1 MRFKK
6 IKIRGFKGF
15 ADPVELPIRKGLS
28 GVVGPNGCGKSNLAE
43 AFGWVMGENRPTV
56 MRSGSMEDVI
66 FSGAATRPAA
76 SFAEVELEIENS
88 GRNVPSE
95 IRGDTEFSV
104 TRRVERDG
112 GSKFM
117 VNGREAR
124 WRDVQLL
131 FADSS
136 SGSRSWAL
144 VRQGQINELINARP
158 SARSGILEDAAGI
171 GGLFQRRHEAELKLN
186 ATDQNLHRINDI
198 IEQLKGHIDTVT
210 RQARQ
215 AIRYRKLGEQLRRG
229 ESLLQYLVWKRA
241 SEELNYAE
249 KISRQIAADSA
260 EQFRQASA
268 ADRQKTELEAGL
280 PSIRKDAAAANA
292 AVERLRA
299 ETELL
304 DEKRANAC
312 RVLDRIRAQL
322 QQIGEDV
329 RREQVLSKEAGE
341 AIGERKELLA
351 RLTAQTGSFAGR
363 QEEIGH
369 RLAEAEK
376 SLAELEGRLDAA
388 NRNLAELLSQ
398 RQLAEQAS
406 ARAEEMLNSWKRRE
420 QKAYAAVEEG
430 EARLAEATIMVKT
443 AGGSRSKAERDAEH
457 AEAALADSEQ
467 ARQAA
472 QADLSQA
479 RQTLTESQSRLAA
492 LNSEKDE
499 LSRLLED
506 DPSASARILDRVS
519 VTGGYESALGAALG
533 DDLFEPVL
541 NGGPES
547 GWKSL
552 EPYPAENPLPD
563 GVTPLLEFVSAP
575 DLLRR
580 RMCQIG
586 LAESGKFDRIQPLLQ
601 PGQRVVSREGDLCR
615 WDGFVQMATGTP
627 ASVAV
632 RLRQRNRLDE
642 IRSVLGSATD
652 DAVMAE
658 VEFKRIKGAH
668 DRLSEADDMARTAR
682 RAAEHALASADR
694 ELSVAEADSNI
705 AELTLDS
712 LRQARSRIGDEIRAA
727 EQAASQARAELV
739 DLDDVGNAQSE
750 AESARGLVLDA
761 RNDMLETRS
770 RKLEMEREHAV
781 RTRRLAELPQEIEDW
796 HRRQE
801 EAGQRMASLEDRRQ
815 RHEEELQEAG
825 AVPGQLQVRQQELAG
840 EIEAAE
846 RKRQDADDR
855 LTRLETKVRQ
865 ADSRSRELHK
875 QASQSLEAKG
885 RADADA
891 ENARDRLQAAVEHIR
906 DKLNCEP
913 ADIVG
918 AFDID
923 LVTLPEIET
932 QEAEVARL
940 RRSREALGAVNLR
953 AEQDI
958 VELQEQ
964 KTLIEDERQ
973 DLEQAV
979 ADLRRT
985 ISNLNGEGRSRL
997 LLAFEEVNRNFER
1010 IFQHL
1015 FGGGFAKLELVEG
1028 EDPLDTGLEI
1038 LCRPP
1043 GKRFSNISLLSGG
1056 EQTLTALA
1064 LIFAFFLANP
1074 APVCVLDEVDAP
1086 LDDKNVL
1093 KFCSMVEEIA
1103 RQTDTRFMIVTHHV
1117 ITMSHMDRLFG
1128 VTMQEKGVSQLVS
1141 VDLSLAERM
1150 AA

>member
-1 MRFKK
+1 MPRKYPGRLPL
-6 IKIRGFKGF
+6 IR
-15 ADPVELPIRKGLS
+15 RNSS
-28 GVVGPNGCGKSNLAE
+28 G
-43 AFGWVMGENRPTV
+43 
-56 MRSGSMEDVI
+56 
-66 FSGAATRPAA
+66 RPAPPT
-76 SFAEVELEIENS
+76 
-88 GRNVPSE
+88 GRKPN
-95 IRGDTEFSV
+95 
-104 TRRVERDG
+104 
-112 GSKFM
+112 
-117 VNGREAR
+117 
-124 WRDVQLL
+124 WRQ
-131 FADSS
+131 
-136 SGSRSWAL
+136 
-144 VRQGQINELINARP
+144 
-158 SARSGILEDAAGI
+158 
-171 GGLFQRRHEAELKLN
+171 
-186 ATDQNLHRINDI
+186 
-198 IEQLKGHIDTVT
+198 
-210 RQARQ
+210 
-215 AIRYRKLGEQLRRG
+215 
-229 ESLLQYLVWKRA
+229 
-241 SEELNYAE
+241 
-249 KISRQIAADSA
+249 
-260 EQFRQASA
+260 
-268 ADRQKTELEAGL
+268 GL
-280 PSIRKDAAAANA
+280 PSIRQDAAAANA

-312 RVLDRIRAQL
+312 RVLDGIRAQL

-329 RREQVLSKEAGE
+329 RREQVLSKETGE

-406 ARAEEMLNSWKRRE
+406 ARAEEALTSWKQRE
-420 QKAYAAVEEG
+420 QKAHAAVEEG

-443 AGGSRSKAERDAEH
+443 AGGSRSQAERDAEH
-457 AEAALADSEQ
+457 AEATLADSEQ

-506 DPSASARILDRVS
+506 DPSASARILDQVS

-552 EPYPAENPLPD
+552 EPYPADNPLPD

-586 LAESGKFDRIQPLLQ
+586 LAESGEFDRIQPLLQ

-658 VEFKRIKGAH
+658 VEFKRLKGAH

-739 DLDDVGNAQSE
+739 ELDDVGNAQSE

-796 HRRQE
+796 RRRQD

-815 RHEEELQEAG
+815 RHEEELQEAV

-855 LTRLETKVRQ
+855 LTRLETEVRQ

-906 DKLNCEP
+906 DKLNCQP

-985 ISNLNGEGRSRL
+985 ISNLNSEGRSRL

-1141 VDLSLAERM
+1141 VDLNLAERM

>member
-1 MRFKK
+1 
-6 IKIRGFKGF
+6 
-15 ADPVELPIRKGLS
+15 
-28 GVVGPNGCGKSNLAE
+28 
-43 AFGWVMGENRPTV
+43 MGENRPTV

-76 SFAEVELEIENS
+76 SFAEVELEIDNS
-88 GRNVPSE
+88 DRNARSE
-95 IRGDTEFSV
+95 ISNEPEFTV

-117 VNGREAR
+117 VNGKEAR

-144 VRQGQINELINARP
+144 VRQGQINELINSRP

-215 AIRYRKLGEQLRRG
+215 AIRYRKLGEQLRRA
-229 ESLLQYLVWKRA
+229 ESLLHYLVWKRA
-241 SEELNYAE
+241 SEELSYSE
-249 KISRQIAADSA
+249 KVSRQIAADSA
-260 EQFRQASA
+260 ELFRQASA
-268 ADRQKTELEAGL
+268 ADRKKARLEDGL

-312 RVLDRIRAQL
+312 RVLDGIRAQL
-322 QQIGEDV
+322 QQTGEDA
-329 RREQVLSKEAGE
+329 RREQALATETGD
-341 AIGERKELLA
+341 AIGERKSLLT
-351 RLTAQTGSFAGR
+351 RLTAEAGNFAGR
-363 QEEIGH
+363 QEELGH
-369 RLAEAEK
+369 QLARAEK
-376 SLAELEGRLDAA
+376 SLAALEGRLDAA
-388 NRNLAELLSQ
+388 NRNLAELVSQ

-406 ARAEEMLNSWKRRE
+406 ARAEDVLNSWKQRE
-420 QKAYAAVEEG
+420 QKAQSAVEEG
-430 EARLAEATIMVKT
+430 EARLAESTIMVKT
-443 AGGSRSKAERDAEH
+443 AGGSRSKAERDAEN
-457 AEAALADSEQ
+457 AETTLAESEQ
-467 ARQAA
+467 ARQSA
-472 QADLSQA
+472 QADLSRA
-479 RQTLTESQSRLAA
+479 RQLLSESKSRLAA
-492 LNSEKDE
+492 LNSEQDE
-499 LSRLLED
+499 LSRLLDD
-506 DPSASARILDRVS
+506 DPSSSARILDQVS
-519 VTGGYESALGAALG
+519 VKPGFEAALGAALG

-541 NGGPES
+541 NGGPDS

-563 GVTPLLEFVSAP
+563 GVAALLESVTAP

-586 LAESGKFDRIQPLLQ
+586 LADSGEFDRIQPLLQ

-615 WDGFVQMATGTP
+615 WDGFVQVATGKP

-642 IRSVLGSATD
+642 IRTVLEGATGD
-652 DAVMAE
+652 VVMAE
-658 VEFKRIKGAH
+658 AEFNRLKGAH
-668 DRLSEADDMARTAR
+668 DRLSEADDLARTAR
-682 RAAEHALASADR
+682 RAAEQALASANR

-712 LRQARSRIGDEIRAA
+712 LRQARIRISEEIRAA
-727 EQAASQARAELV
+727 EEGARQARAELV
-739 DLDDVGNAQSE
+739 DLDDVGKAQAE
-750 AESARGLVLDA
+750 ADAARKLVLDA
-761 RNDMLETRS
+761 RNDMLEARS
-770 RKLEMEREHAV
+770 RKLELEREHAL
-781 RTRRLAELPQEIEDW
+781 RTRRLAGLPQEIEDW

-801 EAGQRMASLEDRRQ
+801 EAGQRMAALEGRRQ
-815 RHEEELQEAG
+815 RHEEELQEAV

-840 EIEAAE
+840 EIEAADRR
-846 RKRQDADDR
+846 RKDADDR
-855 LTRLETKVRQ
+855 LARLESDVRQ
-865 ADSRSRELHK
+865 ADGQSRELHK

-885 RADADA
+885 RADAEA
-891 ENARDRLQAAVEHIR
+891 ENARARLQAAVEHIR
-906 DKLNCEP
+906 EKLDCRP
-913 ADIVG
+913 ADIAA

-923 LVTLPEIET
+923 LETLPEIES

-940 RRSREALGAVNLR
+940 HRSREALGAVNLR

-958 VELQEQ
+958 AELQEQ

-985 ISNLNGEGRSRL
+985 ISSLNSEGRSRL

-1015 FGGGFAKLELVEG
+1015 FGGGYAKLELVEG

-1064 LIFAFFLANP
+1064 LIFAFFLASP

-1093 KFCSMVEEIA
+1093 KFCKMVREIA
-1103 RQTDTRFMIVTHHV
+1103 RQTDTRFLIVTHHV

-1141 VDLSLAERM
+1141 VDLGAAERM